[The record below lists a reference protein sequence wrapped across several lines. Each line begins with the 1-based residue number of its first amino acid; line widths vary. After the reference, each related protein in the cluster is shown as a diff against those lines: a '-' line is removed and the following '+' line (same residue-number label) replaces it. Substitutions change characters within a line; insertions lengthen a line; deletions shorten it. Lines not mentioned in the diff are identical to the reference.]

1 VCVIFGNLHVYGDVV
16 ALDTVRKIA
25 AIHRGDSYIADI
37 SSERL
42 LAARIDATTRYAKL
56 AKADAVIICV
66 PTPLTRNREP
76 DLGPLLSAAR
86 GMRDVLQAGQ
96 LVVLESPTFPGTTRD
111 HLVPILE
118 ESGLKVGLDFNAA
131 FSPERVT
138 PVGPT
143 TRCAAPP
150 QTHLAAAFLA
160 LAEVIGSG
168 SPPAG
173 PGHHRPLRDRPDHER
188 PALAPIPASA
198 NSRGDG
204 TLQDPTQPKGTP

>member
-1 VCVIFGNLHVYGDVV
+1 MAFAEAGDSVV
-16 ALDTVRKIA
+16 ALDTDIRKMA
-25 AIHRGDSYIADI
+25 AIHRGDSYIEDI

-86 GMRDVLQAGQ
+86 GMRDVLQAGR
-96 LVVLESPTFPGTTRD
+96 LVVLESTTFPGTTRD

-118 ESGLKVGLDFNAA
+118 ESGSRWGSTSTLHSHPSAW
-131 FSPERVT
+131 T

-143 TRCAAPP
+143 TRYAAPP
-150 QTHLAAAFLA
+150 KRISQQLSWRL
-160 LAEVIGSG
+160 
-168 SPPAG
+168 P
-173 PGHHRPLRDRPDHER
+173 
-188 PALAPIPASA
+188 
-198 NSRGDG
+198 
-204 TLQDPTQPKGTP
+204 

>member
-1 VCVIFGNLHVYGDVV
+1 VVGLGYVGLPLAVAVAEAGDSVV

-118 ESGLKVGLDFNAA
+118 ESGLKGARLQRCILTRARDPGRTDHTLRSTPPNASRSSFPGA
-131 FSPERVT
+131 CRSDRLRF
-138 PVGPT
+138 
-143 TRCAAPP
+143 APCWP
-150 QTHLAAAFLA
+150 W
-160 LAEVIGSG
+160 
-168 SPPAG
+168 
-173 PGHHRPLRDRPDHER
+173 
-188 PALAPIPASA
+188 AS
-198 NSRGDG
+198 SSS
-204 TLQDPTQPKGTP
+204 T

>member
-1 VCVIFGNLHVYGDVV
+1 VVGLGYVGLPLAVAFAEAGDSVV
-16 ALDTVRKIA
+16 ALDTDVRKIA
-25 AIHRGDSYIADI
+25 AIHRGDSYIEDI

-96 LVVLESPTFPGTTRD
+96 LVVLESTNFPRHHARSSRADPGG
-111 HLVPILE
+111 V
-118 ESGLKVGLDFNAA
+118 GLKVGLDFNAA
-131 FSPERVT
+131 FSPERVDPGRT
-138 PVGPT
+138 DHT
-143 TRCAAPP
+143 LRSTP

-160 LAEVIGSG
+160 LAVVIG
-168 SPPAG
+168 
-173 PGHHRPLRDRPDHER
+173 LTV
-188 PALAPIPASA
+188 APCWPWAS
-198 NSRGDG
+198 SSS
-204 TLQDPTQPKGTP
+204 T

>member
-1 VCVIFGNLHVYGDVV
+1 MSGCRWPWRLPKLVTASSRSTPIS
-16 ALDTVRKIA
+16 ARSRRSTA
-25 AIHRGDSYIADI
+25 ATPYIEDI

-56 AKADAVIICV
+56 AKADAVISCV

-86 GMRDVLQAGQ
+86 GMRDGLQAGQ

-160 LAEVIGSG
+160 LAVVIG
-168 SPPAG
+168 
-173 PGHHRPLRDRPDHER
+173 LTV
-188 PALAPIPASA
+188 APCWPWAS
-198 NSRGDG
+198 SSS
-204 TLQDPTQPKGTP
+204 T